1 MGLLGGF
8 LIRSR
13 PEEALPVLEANL
25 NLRRRYW
32 SLSHDGMVAAQG
44 NLAACLTALKRGDE
58 ALALRREI
66 CQTCGHA
73 GYLARRNHP
82 MWCES
87 LRFVNW
93 AGALRDE
100 AKLLVRKLLP
110 AARQSLGAD
119 HNCTLLLNRNLG
131 VLLQHDPKRT
141 RDDPR
146 LNQHRSLRRRKP
158 GATQATT
165 CWKPRPSC
173 RTWSRGDDGFLD
185 PRIRTRAN
193 AR

>member
-1 MGLLGGF
+1 MRHVLQPLKGATR
-8 LIRSR
+8 RSLSGAR
-13 PEEALPVLEANL
+13 YAKLVATRGISHEETILCGL
-25 NLRRRYW
+25 NLSG
-32 SLSHDGMVAAQG
+32 SLIGQ
-44 NLAACLTALKRGDE
+44 E
-58 ALALRREI
+58 
-66 CQTCGHA
+66 
-73 GYLARRNHP
+73 
-82 MWCES
+82 
-87 LRFVNW
+87 
-93 AGALRDE
+93 LRDE

-173 RTWSRGDDGFLD
+173 RTWSRGAGGSSV
-185 PRIRTRAN
+185 PRIRKRVSHKSGSRAC
-193 AR
+193 ARNSRVGA